1 MGKKAT
7 KWTFLAEAL
16 PKPMRNKFIVVTVV
30 FVLWVFFFDR
40 NSFFDQYRLQST
52 LQELENKKE
61 YYRQEILRDEKSS
74 KDLYKNDRSR
84 EKFVR
89 EQYYMKKSN
98 EEVFIIAQ

>member
-7 KWTFLAEAL
+7 KWILLTEAL
-16 PKPMRNKFIVVTVV
+16 PKPLRNKFIVVTCI
-30 FVLWVFFFDR
+30 FVLWLFFFDR

-61 YYRQEILRDEKSS
+61 YYQQEILRDEESS
-74 KDLYKNDRSR
+74 KDLYNNDKSR

-89 EQYYMKKSN
+89 ERYYMKKNN
-98 EEVFIIAQ
+98 EEIFIIDE